1 MAFIRQNR
9 EVMRDRAAPA
19 LLRRRGA
26 AALVDS
32 VPVVIVVGT
41 VAWAKLRRQP
51 DYKPR
56 RKATIV
62 AQGVFLLGT
71 SWLVAARGTT
81 PGQRLL
87 GLRVVDAATGKNLPF
102 RRALLRNVVRSGGSL
117 LRLAIGRR
125 WLENPRGRRKLVYD
139 RLTALQPKI
148 SELQDQYAGDPKG
161 LSDALSTLYREYN
174 ANPLKACLDP
184 QLIISILYSA
194 ALYVP
199 AVSTSHHQALHDRLA
214 HAAVIRTK

>member
-1 MAFIRQNR
+1 
-9 EVMRDRAAPA
+9 
-19 LLRRRGA
+19 
-26 AALVDS
+26 
-32 VPVVIVVGT
+32 
-41 VAWAKLRRQP
+41 
-51 DYKPR
+51 
-56 RKATIV
+56 
-62 AQGVFLLGT
+62 
-71 SWLVAARGTT
+71 
-81 PGQRLL
+81 
-87 GLRVVDAATGKNLPF
+87 
-102 RRALLRNVVRSGGSL
+102 
-117 LRLAIGRR
+117 
-125 WLENPRGRRKLVYD
+125 LENPRGRRKLVYD

-148 SELQDQYAGDPKG
+148 SELQDQHAGDPKG